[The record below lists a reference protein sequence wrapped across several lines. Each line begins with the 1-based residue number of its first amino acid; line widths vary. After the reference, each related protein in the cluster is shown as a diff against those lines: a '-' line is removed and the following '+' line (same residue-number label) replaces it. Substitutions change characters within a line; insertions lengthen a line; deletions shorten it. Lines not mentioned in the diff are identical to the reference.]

1 MTQKPFVTILGVGNL
16 LFTDEGFGI
25 HVVQRLEALYHFP
38 EAVSVVDGGVLG
50 INLLGIM
57 SQPEHLIV
65 VDIIRNGQPPGTFH
79 RLAGGEIP
87 RRIRMKNSLHQVDL
101 LEALTLCEALDH
113 VPKTVIVGV
122 EPEDMQTLGITL
134 TPTLQQQLDSMVDK
148 VLAEL
153 DLLNVTYEKRTDARC
168 A

>member
-1 MTQKPFVTILGVGNL
+1 MMDKPVVTILGVGNL

-25 HVVQRLEALYHFP
+25 HVVQRLESLYRFP
-38 EAVSVVDGGVLG
+38 DKVLVVDGGVLG

-65 VDIIRNGQPPGTFH
+65 VDIVRNGQPPGTFH
-79 RLAGGEIP
+79 RLAGLEIP

-113 VPKTVIVGV
+113 VPKTLILGV

-134 TPTLQQQLDSMVDK
+134 TATLQHQLDPMVER

-153 DLLNVTYEKRTDARC
+153 DLLDIPYENRSDARC

>member
-1 MTQKPFVTILGVGNL
+1 MTQKPVVTILGVGNL
-16 LFTDEGFGI
+16 LYTDEGFGI
-25 HVVQRLEALYHFP
+25 HVVQRLEACYTFP
-38 EAVSVVDGGVLG
+38 EAVCVADGGVLG

-57 SQPEHLIV
+57 SQPEYLIV

-79 RLAGGEIP
+79 RLAGDEIP
-87 RRIRMKNSLHQVDL
+87 KRIRMKNSLHQVDL

-113 VPKTVIVGV
+113 VPKTVILGV
-122 EPEDMQTLGITL
+122 EPEDMETLGVHL
-134 TPTLQQQLDSMVDK
+134 TATLQARIDPVVDR

-153 DLLNVTYEKRTDARC
+153 DLLGIPYEKRNDTRC

>member
-1 MTQKPFVTILGVGNL
+1 MINKPVVTILGVGNL
-16 LFTDEGFGI
+16 LYTDEGFGI
-25 HVVQRLEALYHFP
+25 HVVQRLEARYLFP

-65 VDIIRNGQPPGTFH
+65 VDIIRNGQSPGTFY
-79 RLAGGEIP
+79 RLAGADIP

-134 TPTLQQQLDSMVDK
+134 TATLQQQVDPVVDR